1 MARDCSMTVR
11 KKAEPEYSTLDVAG
25 KTATDRGV
33 GCFAPVEAEVD
44 LHIENVIELL
54 ESFF

>member
-1 MARDCSMTVR
+1 MTVR

-44 LHIENVIELL
+44 LLIENVIELL